1 MLHFSYGDFYD
12 YCDEDV
18 VGIIQED
25 KCKEQKERNLMVA
38 MRSVNLKEDV
48 KSKEEPHIT
57 CNVECLDESVPINDM
72 PDEVITINT
81 AMVCYK
87 NSYTSHGFKK
97 CLESSQTIVDLKELK
112 TSRIESHVQ
121 PNIGNSAIGQR

>member
-48 KSKEEPHIT
+48 KSKEEPRIS
-57 CNVECLDESVPINDM
+57 CNVESLDESVPI
-72 PDEVITINT
+72 INRS
-81 AMVCYK
+81 K
-87 NSYTSHGFKK
+87 
-97 CLESSQTIVDLKELK
+97 LK
-112 TSRIESHVQ
+112 TSINRSKLKTSIIDIHLEQ
-121 PNIGNSAIGQR
+121 E